1 MVFGHK
7 KSPDREIRAFSN
19 MVPRR
24 GLEPPRP
31 EERT

>member
-1 MVFGHK
+1 MVVPSIING
-7 KSPDREIRAFSN
+7 RAVITRKNRLLRN

-31 EERT
+31 